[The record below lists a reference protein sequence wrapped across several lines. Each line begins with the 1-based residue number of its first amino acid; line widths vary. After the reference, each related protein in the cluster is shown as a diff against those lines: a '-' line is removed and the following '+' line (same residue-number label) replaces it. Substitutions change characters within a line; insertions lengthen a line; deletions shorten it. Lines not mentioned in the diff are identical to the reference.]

1 MTEKDHIFFFRKE
14 SLPDGEAITAEEAK
28 DFLLKQLKE
37 RNGTCKKT
45 LWQLARVYSKL
56 KRHDEALNFIYKLL
70 QLSDDK
76 EENASFFLALGQLME
91 QTGDYQAAIE
101 YYRGAFSLKP
111 SNTGV
116 WYLVN
121 NNLGFCLNKLKR
133 HGEAEGYLDAAV
145 KIDPTRPNAYKNLG
159 LCFMGRG
166 DYVKAAEY
174 FIFSVKADASDPRS
188 LEHLE
193 ELLSDHPELLE
204 DIPDLSEVLIK
215 CRNAVKTARECQPDF
230 EKHWKKLRRQKTGNV
245 EN

>member
-1 MTEKDHIFFFRKE
+1 MTKKDHIFFFRKE

-28 DFLLKQLKE
+28 DFLPKQLKE

-111 SNTGV
+111 SNAAV

-133 HGEAEGYLDAAV
+133 HREAEGYLDAAV

-159 LCFMGRG
+159 LFFWAVAITSKRLNILSFLSKLMLPTPGRWNIW
-166 DYVKAAEY
+166 KNCSS
-174 FIFSVKADASDPRS
+174 ITLNS
-188 LEHLE
+188 LKISLIS
-193 ELLSDHPELLE
+193 LSY
-204 DIPDLSEVLIK
+204 S
-215 CRNAVKTARECQPDF
+215 
-230 EKHWKKLRRQKTGNV
+230 
-245 EN
+245 